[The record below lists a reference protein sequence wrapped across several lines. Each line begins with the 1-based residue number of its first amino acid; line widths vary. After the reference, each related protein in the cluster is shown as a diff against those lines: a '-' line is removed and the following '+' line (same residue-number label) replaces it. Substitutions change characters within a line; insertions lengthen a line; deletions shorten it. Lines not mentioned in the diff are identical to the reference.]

1 MTVDNQEQQQVE
13 AQNQMASQRQTEALI
28 RLMLAARYVD
38 KKLSLSENDAFQ
50 RNIEALPWTRITS
63 LDGFINQSMYQVRNA
78 MLNETSKQQLLE
90 EECGHLAMMD
100 DKRGALRK
108 IESVLQMN
116 SLDPVESEFLEQ
128 VRTLLGL

>member
-1 MTVDNQEQQQVE
+1 MDNQEQQHAETQR
-13 AQNQMASQRQTEALI
+13 QMELQQRQTEALI

-50 RNIEALPWTRITS
+50 RTIEELTWTRITS
-63 LDGFINQSMYQVRNA
+63 LEGFINQSMYQVRNA

-90 EECGHLAMMD
+90 EECGHLARMD
-100 DKRGALRK
+100 DKRSALRK

-116 SLDPVESEFLEQ
+116 SLDPTESEFLEQ
-128 VRTLLGL
+128 VRTLMGL